1 LASGWLRHCLIYD
14 IPRNYALSG
23 PPGRRINLFVL
34 MVLVIL
40 GDERSCPKLHHDELS
55 ARERAVL
62 FALLSAARKL
72 SNAELQALIGIR
84 LDGKER
90 RKLNDLKLVESEKP
104 GRWFVHE
111 LSDAGWRWC
120 ADELAAGPEGRPT
133 SLERSL
139 YLMLGMF
146 ERYMAAARLNLAD
159 VASLDLKAR
168 PSGRHKR
175 RDTAEGDG
183 DLTAR
188 VAAAY
193 QALTPGPGEFVKLWE
208 LRERLADIPRPAL
221 DGALGAMFTARR
233 VNLIPQSN
241 QQALTAAD
249 RESALRIG
257 GEHKHLISFE

>member
-1 LASGWLRHCLIYD
+1 
-14 IPRNYALSG
+14 
-23 PPGRRINLFVL
+23 
-34 MVLVIL
+34 M
-40 GDERSCPKLHHDELS
+40 HHDELS

-72 SNAELQALIGIR
+72 SNAELQALIGTR
-84 LDGKER
+84 LVGKER
-90 RKLNDLKLVESEKP
+90 RKLNELKLVESERR

-139 YLMLGMF
+139 YLVLGMF
-146 ERYMAAARLNLAD
+146 GRYMTAARLSLAD

-168 PSGRHKR
+168 PAGRHKR

-183 DLTAR
+183 DLGAR

-193 QALTPGPGEFVKLWE
+193 QAVAAGPGEFVRLRE
-208 LRERLADIPRPAL
+208 LRERLADIPRPGLDAAL
-221 DGALGAMFTARR
+221 AAMFTVRR

-241 QQALTAAD
+241 QQALTPAD

-257 GEHKHLISFE
+257 GEHKHLISID

>member
-1 LASGWLRHCLIYD
+1 VR
-14 IPRNYALSG
+14 
-23 PPGRRINLFVL
+23 
-34 MVLVIL
+34 
-40 GDERSCPKLHHDELS
+40 HDELS

-72 SNAELQALIGIR
+72 SNAELEALIGIR
-84 LDGKER
+84 LEGKER

-146 ERYMAAARLNLAD
+146 ERYMTAARLSLAD
-159 VASLDLKAR
+159 VASLDLIKAR
-168 PSGRHKR
+168 PAGRHKR

-183 DLTAR
+183 DLAVR
-188 VAAAY
+188 VEAAY
-193 QALTPGPGEFVKLWE
+193 RALASGRGEFVQLRE
-208 LRERLADIPRPAL
+208 VRERLTDIPRPAL
-221 DGALGAMFTARR
+221 DAALGSMFTARR

-257 GEHKHLISFE
+257 GEHKHLISIE